1 MRFDIDDKVILRFSE
16 DRKDSSALFRAA
28 DGEFA
33 TVVERYSQ
41 TYLPGVDFYEV
52 ELETPVSMDGTNI
65 VVVSGLLEKELE
77 PMNAQDEGKINPKYL
92 TKNARAMKDEIKKHS
107 HKDSKDASA
116 YTSHRDGG
124 WKADYDKG
132 GKPYKTKTSQHT
144 KKFHQ
149 MFGEAFMEQ
158 ISEGQVDSALDK
170 KAKTTEISKSILRS
184 VYNRGLAA
192 WRTGHRPGVTQ
203 HQWAMA
209 RVNSFATKGKGTWG
223 KADKDLAQKVRK
235 TNETINLDSD
245 NKFKWDKSDEYYI
258 FQKSIGYVNIDTYD
272 PPTTFPD
279 NITALINKKYPDLKR
294 LTQLGLSNGLYLE
307 NIRPEKCT
315 VKYHM
320 VPAYGRAG
328 INEIAVTALS
338 ILMQFSLE
346 VFNVDKD
353 DYETWDELNIEI
365 LDDTNLF
372 MSTKIKYE
380 ITNSFPIEL
389 EEIDIHMSRSWD
401 PANFTY
407 EIKFGE

>member
-16 DRKDSSALFRAA
+16 ERKDSSALFRAA

-65 VVVSGLLEKELE
+65 VLVSGLLEKELE
-77 PMNAQDEGKINPKYL
+77 LMTAQDEGKINPKYL
-92 TKNARAMKDEIKKHS
+92 TKNAKAMKDEIKKHS

-116 YTSHRDGG
+116 YTSHPDGG

-170 KAKTTEISKSILRS
+170 KAKTTGISKSILRN

-235 TNETINLDSD
+235 TNETITWGSD
-245 NKFKWDKSDEYYI
+245 NKFKWDQSDERYI
-258 FQKSIGYVNIDTYD
+258 FEKSIGYVNIDIYD
-272 PPTTFPD
+272 QPTTFPD
-279 NITALINKKYPDLKR
+279 NIEDLFNKKYPDLKR
-294 LTQLGLSNGLYLE
+294 LIELGLSKGLDLE
-307 NIRPEKCT
+307 SIRPEKCI

-320 VPAYGRAG
+320 IPIYGRAG
-328 INEIAVTALS
+328 ITEIDVTALS
-338 ILMQFSLE
+338 IAMEFSLE
-346 VFNVDKD
+346 VFNFDKD
-353 DYETWDELNIEI
+353 EYETWDELTIEL

-372 MSTKIKYE
+372 MAKKIKYE

-389 EEIDIHMSRSWD
+389 DEIDIHMNRGWD
-401 PANFTY
+401 PTKFTY
-407 EIKFGE
+407 DIKFGE